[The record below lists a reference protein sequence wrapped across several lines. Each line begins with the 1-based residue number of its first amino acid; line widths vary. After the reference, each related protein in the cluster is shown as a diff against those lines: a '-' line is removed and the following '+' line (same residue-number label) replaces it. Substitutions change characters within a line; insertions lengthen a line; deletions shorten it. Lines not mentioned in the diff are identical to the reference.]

1 MIALPPVGAQGG
13 NHVIYLD
20 YSANAPVDERVLAAF
35 CDAERSCIGNANS
48 VHAAGQLARSEMERA
63 VASIAAGLG
72 AQADEVILTSGASEA
87 NNLAIKGIARASR
100 HLGRHIISTPLE
112 HASVSGALTAL
123 QEQGWE
129 IDLPDVRRDGTI
141 DLEQLRSLLRRDTVL
156 VAISWVDSELG
167 TVQPVRQVSELL
179 RDFPQCRLHVDATQA
194 VGKIPLSFEGIDTLS
209 FAPHKF
215 GGLNGSGVL
224 LKRRGLAIEPLI
236 HGGASTTIYRSGTP
250 AVGLAVAAARAL
262 ELALKELEDR
272 RAVVQAHN
280 GRLRTALSAYPKL
293 RINSP
298 GGRDPPHP
306 QPERGGGAGRGGPA
320 GAERKGRVRV
330 GQVRLFSGE
339 YAVPGGVRGEPRQ
352 EERAGLLAHQ
362 PEPPHHRRR
371 ARRLSFHLRRM
382 LQGGICMPRELTKQQ
397 LIERSINKKFRKELW
412 TPFVAAIKRYALIQV
427 GDRIAVCI
435 SGGKDSMLM
444 AKLMQELQR
453 HSDVP
458 FELVFLV
465 MDPGYNEINRRK
477 IESNAALLGIPI
489 TIFET
494 DVFAVANSAEEN
506 PCYLCARMRR
516 GYLYSK
522 AQALGCNKI
531 ALGHHRNDVI
541 ETVVMSMFYGSQLQ
555 SMPPKLHSANFEGME
570 LIRPMYCIREEDILA
585 WKRYNELEFI
595 QCACRFTEN
604 CTMCDN
610 GGGGSKRQ
618 EIKTLLRRLSRD
630 NPDLETSIFNSMHAV
645 CLDTMAGYK
654 SKGVKHSFL
663 ERYDD
668 KA

>member
-1 MIALPPVGAQGG
+1 
-13 NHVIYLD
+13 
-20 YSANAPVDERVLAAF
+20 
-35 CDAERSCIGNANS
+35 
-48 VHAAGQLARSEMERA
+48 
-63 VASIAAGLG
+63 
-72 AQADEVILTSGASEA
+72 
-87 NNLAIKGIARASR
+87 
-100 HLGRHIISTPLE
+100 
-112 HASVSGALTAL
+112 
-123 QEQGWE
+123 
-129 IDLPDVRRDGTI
+129 
-141 DLEQLRSLLRRDTVL
+141 
-156 VAISWVDSELG
+156 
-167 TVQPVRQVSELL
+167 
-179 RDFPQCRLHVDATQA
+179 
-194 VGKIPLSFEGIDTLS
+194 
-209 FAPHKF
+209 
-215 GGLNGSGVL
+215 
-224 LKRRGLAIEPLI
+224 
-236 HGGASTTIYRSGTP
+236 
-250 AVGLAVAAARAL
+250 
-262 ELALKELEDR
+262 
-272 RAVVQAHN
+272 
-280 GRLRTALSAYPKL
+280 
-293 RINSP
+293 
-298 GGRDPPHP
+298 
-306 QPERGGGAGRGGPA
+306 
-320 GAERKGRVRV
+320 
-330 GQVRLFSGE
+330 
-339 YAVPGGVRGEPRQ
+339 
-352 EERAGLLAHQ
+352 
-362 PEPPHHRRR
+362 
-371 ARRLSFHLRRM
+371 
-382 LQGGICMPRELTKQQ
+382 MPRELTKQQ

-412 TPFVAAIKRYALIQV
+412 TPFVAAIKRYALIQA

-630 NPDLETSIFNSMHAV
+630 NPDLETSIFNSVHAV